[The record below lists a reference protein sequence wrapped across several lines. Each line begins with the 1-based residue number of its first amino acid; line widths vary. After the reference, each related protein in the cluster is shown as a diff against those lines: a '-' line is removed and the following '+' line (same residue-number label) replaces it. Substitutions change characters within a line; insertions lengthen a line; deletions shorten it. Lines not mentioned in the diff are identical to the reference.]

1 MPTNPADDFRIF
13 EGTEHMF
20 FGLPDPFA
28 VIREE
33 TEAGLKRQVAD
44 TELISIVAHG
54 EPKFIATGA
63 QSPDGTM
70 HATDF
75 GFCFRATMTVA
86 FNQGRSEEVL
96 EAALT
101 FLFGGLNRREGVRL
115 KTHSDLHAEADRNF
129 REELFEQRFR
139 AFCAEQAKS

>member
-1 MPTNPADDFRIF
+1 MPINPADDFRIF

-28 VIREE
+28 VIRQE

-54 EPKFIATGA
+54 EPKFIATGTK
-63 QSPDGTM
+63 SEDGTM

-75 GFCFRATMTVA
+75 GFSFRATMTVA
-86 FNQGRSEEVL
+86 FNQGAQRGSPR
-96 EAALT
+96 
-101 FLFGGLNRREGVRL
+101 GGAHVPLRWIEPSRGRPPQ
-115 KTHSDLHAEADRNF
+115 DA
-129 REELFEQRFR
+129 
-139 AFCAEQAKS
+139 